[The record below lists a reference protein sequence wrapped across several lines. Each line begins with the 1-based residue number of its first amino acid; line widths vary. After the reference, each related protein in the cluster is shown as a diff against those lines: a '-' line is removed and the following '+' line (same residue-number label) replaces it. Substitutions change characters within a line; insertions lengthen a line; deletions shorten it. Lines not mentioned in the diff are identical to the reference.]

1 MDKKTYT
8 PEEWRTEGKRR
19 FGENF
24 EDWKFK
30 CPSCGNIANGQEF
43 KEAGAEPND
52 MYQNCIG
59 RFNGKTKGCDWAAY
73 GFFDICTVH
82 IKTNEDKLV
91 PVFDFAEEETK

>member
-8 PEEWRTEGKRR
+8 PEEWRAEGKRR
-19 FGENF
+19 FGSKF

-30 CPSCGNIANGQEF
+30 CPSCGNVASGKEF

-59 RFNGKTKGCDWAAY
+59 RFNGKEKGCDWAAY
-73 GFFDICTVH
+73 GLFDICTVH
-82 IKTNEDKLV
+82 IQHGDKLV
-91 PVFDFAEEETK
+91 PVFDFAEEEKK

>member
-8 PEEWRTEGKRR
+8 PEEWRVEGKRR
-19 FGENF
+19 FGGNF

-30 CPSCGNIANGQEF
+30 CPSCGNIASGKEY

-73 GFFDICTVH
+73 GLFDICTVH
-82 IKTNEDKLV
+82 IQHDDGLV